1 MRSPPFVPT
10 ALEKVIAVGAELE
23 KIGPVTPTSLHEAL
37 GGRGARATAFP
48 TWETG
53 WSQAGY
59 TRCVHRSSWT
69 AASLRREPTH
79 YGVYLRSHRI
89 EIIFRRGPLLFQP
102 DLLLMQRRASGRG
115 GRLEAHVSLWRGR
128 SPPQSVTKE

>member
-69 AASLRREPTH
+69 AASLRREKPTMVSIS
-79 YGVYLRSHRI
+79 GLIASRS
-89 EIIFRRGPLLFQP
+89 
-102 DLLLMQRRASGRG
+102 S
-115 GRLEAHVSLWRGR
+115 
-128 SPPQSVTKE
+128 SVAARCCSNQISF